1 MTTEN
6 HPTDPRPAEPRLL
19 PWPSPEGKPCYLI
32 SDGDGGRISDL
43 ADDIEELQLD
53 LASEVLTHSRTM
65 LSAAE
70 PPRPVELR
78 FVAYRLAESL
88 HDALRVAESRG
99 RRLP

>member
-6 HPTDPRPAEPRLL
+6 HPTEPRLL
-19 PWPSPEGKPCYLI
+19 PWPSPDGKPCYLI
-32 SDGDGGRISDL
+32 SDGDGRISDL

-53 LASEVLTHSRTM
+53 LASEILTHSRLM